1 MALRWSPST
10 SYLTMVGGQ
19 LSKAGFVNKTLKEKS
34 LLRHLL
40 PLIHKYET
48 PHVIYTYMFFTIF
61 MQQRLVSVFFISL

>member
-19 LSKAGFVNKTLKEKS
+19 LSEAGFVNKTLKEKS
-34 LLRHLL
+34 LLHLL

-48 PHVIYTYMFFTIF
+48 PHVIYTYMF
-61 MQQRLVSVFFISL
+61 